1 MSPNRGSTTTLSL
14 TVSGL
19 NFATVDKTPS
29 TKSASAS
36 CSTASWSSS
45 SSVVCLQANYGTPA
59 DSSVIVTVT
68 DGYVGTRSNVFT
80 FDGSLSSPVM

>member
-1 MSPNRGSTTTLSL
+1 MSDALSPNRGFTTTLSL

-19 NFATVDKTPS
+19 NFAAVNKTPS
-29 TKSASAS
+29 GKSAAAT
-36 CSTASWSSS
+36 CSTASWASA
-45 SSVVCLQANYGTPA
+45 SSVVCLQSNYGTPA

-80 FDGSLSSPVM
+80 FDGS